1 MCIEDFCEQGDEPQF
16 SMNACNISTSVVTI
30 NLSQK
35 RLCSKSASVF
45 LNFIFVHE
53 RLHARS
59 CSKILKLLFL
69 KM

>member
-1 MCIEDFCEQGDEPQF
+1 MCIKGFCEQGDEPQF
-16 SMNACNISTSVVTI
+16 SMNACNIFASVVTI
-30 NLSQK
+30 HLSQK
-35 RLCSKSASVF
+35 RLCSKSVSVF
-45 LNFIFVHE
+45 INLFFIHE